1 MPPTEPDGSAMY
13 PSTLSIYPLQQL
25 PAKKA
30 GAGCVSRSEVEERV
44 QGCEAHACRVSF
56 FLLLVVCNCPCP
68 MLFSR
73 VGTRT
78 HSLLMLRCGDFFVTM
93 EGESM
98 LDEWCGLRVLL
109 WCWRCRVC
117 A

>member
-13 PSTLSIYPLQQL
+13 LSTLSICPLQQL

-44 QGCEAHACRVSF
+44 KGCEAHACRLT
-56 FLLLVVCNCPCP
+56 FLLLVVCNCLCP
-68 MLFSR
+68 TPFSR

-78 HSLLMLRCGDFFVTM
+78 HSLLMLRCGDIFVTI

-98 LDEWCGLRVLL
+98 LDEWCGLHVLL
-109 WCWRCRVC
+109 W
-117 A
+117 